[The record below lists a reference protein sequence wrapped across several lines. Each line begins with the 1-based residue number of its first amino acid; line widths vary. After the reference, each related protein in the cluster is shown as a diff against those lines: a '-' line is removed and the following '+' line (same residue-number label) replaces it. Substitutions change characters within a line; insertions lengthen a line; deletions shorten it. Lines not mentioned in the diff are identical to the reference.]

1 MEKDKKMVEVV
12 EAEIMER
19 SKPPHPGY
27 KFGNSVI
34 ENLKAM
40 SEQRSLEDVAKEC
53 QVTFSYESGDI
64 DPLRSALDHAKEY
77 DVKCLVIQDDW
88 FMIVP
93 SMESDLKGWTDCLRI
108 WESIDEQ
115 RRIAESR

>member
-1 MEKDKKMVEVV
+1 MTRGKG
-12 EAEIMER
+12 
-19 SKPPHPGY
+19 PHPGY

-40 SEQRSLEDVAKEC
+40 SEQRSLKAVMAECNAGFDVEA
-53 QVTFSYESGDI
+53 GDK
-64 DPLRSALDHAKEY
+64 DPLRAALDFAVKY
-77 DVKCLVIQDDW
+77 DDVKCLVIQDDW

-93 SMESDLKGWTDCLRI
+93 SRKTDMWGWIQCLKI

>member
-1 MEKDKKMVEVV
+1 MKRRHK
-12 EAEIMER
+12 
-19 SKPPHPGY
+19 PHPGY

-40 SEQRSLEDVAKEC
+40 SEQRSLKGAMAECGAAFDVK
-53 QVTFSYESGDI
+53 FGDV

-93 SMESDLKGWTDCLRI
+93 PFKTNMGGWVQCLKI

-115 RRIAESR
+115 RRIAESRQSPTG